1 MATPKKDMERV
12 RTGIEGLDEIL
23 QGGVPIG
30 NTVLLSGTCG
40 TGKTT
45 ACYEILCHGAAAGE
59 NGMMFSSIE
68 SPDRGIANMHSYD
81 FFDETYISDGRLAV
95 RDLGEVMRE
104 LGIVH
109 PDTGLSIEDGHK
121 LIHALA
127 KVVDDAKVKR
137 VVIDSLT
144 SIVDHFEKPE
154 LIRNFMRELS
164 RTFQPRGVTLF
175 LVSEISPEAH
185 RYSSYG
191 VEDVLTDGVILFSNI
206 ETRGDMLRTVQVI
219 KMRGTT
225 HSRSKYVMDLTP
237 YGMVLVPVLKSYSKG
252 GGD

>member
-1 MATPKKDMERV
+1 MATPKKGMERV

-23 QGGVPIG
+23 QGGVPVG
-30 NTVLLSGTCG
+30 NTVLFAGTCG

-45 ACYEILCHGAAAGE
+45 ACFEVLCRGAAAGE
-59 NGMMFSSIE
+59 NGAIFSSIE
-68 SPDRGIANMHSYD
+68 SPDRSIANMHSYD
-81 FFDETYISDGRLAV
+81 FFDESYVKDGRLVV

-104 LGIVH
+104 LGISH
-109 PDTGLSIEDGHK
+109 PDSGLSIEDGHK
-121 LIHALA
+121 LIHAIA
-127 KVVDDAKVKR
+127 KLVDDGKVKR

-144 SIVDHFEKPE
+144 SIVDHFDRPE
-154 LIRNFMRELS
+154 LIRNFMRELA

-175 LVSEISPEAH
+175 LVSEVSPESH

-191 VEDVLTDGVILFSNI
+191 VEDVLTDGVVLFSNI
-206 ETRGDMLRTVQVI
+206 ETRGDMLRTIQVI

-225 HSRSKYVMDLTP
+225 HSRSKYVMDLTA